1 MATDKQTTGNG
12 INTNRINII
21 HNHHQEQ
28 MSIKDIFDPDQYPQ
42 MVGVTG
48 QISPEFLNKYLAG
61 FVQLEIALGSLP
73 TTHHYTSLENVTKG
87 ALASAILNTANKEPI
102 KLFQSL
108 SSQLQLTALAGV
120 LKLEVAPTQL
130 IHSRFYLLANPQTGK
145 NRVVLGSVDLTEPSF
160 EEGANRFEEIMIF
173 DDDPLYDQLLKHFK
187 EDLRPV
193 LQPYFTNELLK
204 AAEKQ
209 LKALKAAKG
218 DHDNIVILSND
229 ETDKIAEREMTDL
242 IVDDVQHQIDK
253 QHLSAG
259 VTLAMRNVTANR
271 TQDQDKE
278 ERAIKQRD
286 TVLML
291 EKEAVSPRAAH
302 PKIKNRDV
310 IAEQIHDAMAASVS
324 PQDLAVEKK
333 YTTFLYDRPLER
345 NIAHNKTGLYTPND
359 AGTFP
364 IAFGKLATINEI
376 REGIHQIQDV
386 IKGYQQ
392 FVVDFTPEYGKR
404 YYEAIM
410 YAFTAP
416 FLWEI
421 RQKASLNPEDGNDIP
436 NFLILGASAGS
447 GKTTLLRIINQLT
460 WNTDKSLIDFG
471 TIYPSDTPQRKAKT
485 VQALE
490 SYMKQGS
497 SYPVL
502 VDEIEPYFFQ
512 QPQYSR
518 RLVVDTMN
526 QLVNSPKPYAPLI
539 GTTNYNSGFT
549 MRRETARRT
558 YYLQL
563 DKVIDQE
570 KKAAASKY
578 IYGIRKSLNNT
589 LFKDFVVRLA
599 NYLEDDSTPW
609 RLFDSTTG
617 QLDFLATTRKIFR
630 DYYKLI
636 DEPIPDY
643 FSDGLRD
650 DFGEN
655 ARSKWAKL
663 YLTQKD
669 DFIFHQEKNSLL
681 FDITRLTTFNGFER
695 DAIEEYRNAL
705 PVEIC
710 VDGINGKNGKFVA
723 LKAPAFYN
731 WIGVDNPHLHPQE
744 KETEKS
750 TEEAVDKAP
759 AKPKKKRGFWARLFG

>member
-1 MATDKQTTGNG
+1 MADEIKTTGNDL
-12 INTNRINII
+12 NTNRINII
-21 HNHHQEQ
+21 HNHKAAQ
-28 MSIKDIFDPDQYPQ
+28 MSIKDIFDAEKYPQ
-42 MVGVTG
+42 LIGVTG
-48 QISPEFLNKYLAG
+48 QVSPEFLNKNLAS
-61 FVQLEIALGSLP
+61 FVQVELAIGSAP
-73 TTHHYTSLENVTKG
+73 NKHHYTSMENVTKD
-87 ALASAILNTANKEPI
+87 ALANAMLSTANKTPI

-108 SSQLQLTALAGV
+108 SSQLQLAAIAGV
-120 LKLEVAPTQL
+120 LKLEVAPTQV
-130 IHSRFYLLANPQTGK
+130 IHSRFYLMANPVTKQT
-145 NRVVLGSVDLTEPSF
+145 RVVLGSVDLTEPSF
-160 EEGANRFEEIMIF
+160 DSNANRFEEVMVF
-173 DDDPLYDQLLKHFK
+173 DNDPLYQVLLNRFK
-187 EDLRPV
+187 KDFRPV
-193 LQPYFTNELLK
+193 LQSYFTNELLK
-204 AAEKQ
+204 VAEKQ
-209 LKALKAAKG
+209 LKAIKAADK
-218 DHDNIVILSND
+218 DNDNIIILSND
-229 ETDKIAEREMTDL
+229 QTDEIAQRELTNL
-242 IVDDVQHQIDK
+242 IVDDVQQQIDK
-253 QHLSAG
+253 QHLSAC
-259 VTLAMRNVTANR
+259 VTLAMRNVTNNR

-291 EKEAVSPRAAH
+291 QKEAVSPRAAR
-302 PKIKNRDV
+302 PKIKNRAV
-310 IAEQIHDAMAASVS
+310 IAENVKNAMEASVS
-324 PQDLAVEKK
+324 PQDMAVEKK

-345 NIAHNKTGLYTPND
+345 NIDHNKTGLYTPND

-364 IAFGKLATINEI
+364 IAFGKLATINQI
-376 REGIHQIQDV
+376 RDGIHQIEDV

-404 YYEAIM
+404 FYEAIM

-436 NFLILGASAGS
+436 NFLILGACAGS

-471 TIYPSDTPQRKAKT
+471 TIYPTDANQRKAKT
-485 VQALE
+485 MQALE

-502 VDEIEPYFFQ
+502 IDEIEPYFFQ

-518 RLVVDTMN
+518 RLIVDTMN

-563 DKVIDQE
+563 DKVIDSE
-570 KKAAASKY
+570 KKGGASKY
-578 IYGIRKSLNNT
+578 IYGVRKSLNNT

-609 RLFDSTTG
+609 RLFDHTTG
-617 QLDFLATTRKIFR
+617 ELDFLATTRKIFR

-636 DEPIPDY
+636 DEPVSDY

-669 DFIFHQEKNSLL
+669 DFTYRKEKNSLL
-681 FDITRLTTFNGFER
+681 FDITRLTTFNGFEK
-695 DAIEEYRNAL
+695 DSIEEYRNAL

-710 VDGINGKNGKFVA
+710 VDGINGKNGKFVE
-723 LKAPAFYN
+723 LKAPAFYD
-731 WIGVDNPHLHPQE
+731 WIGVANPQLQPVENKKQE
-744 KETEKS
+744 DTDTSKEE
-750 TEEAVDKAP
+750 
-759 AKPKKKRGFWARLFG
+759 KPKKKGFWARLFG

>member
-1 MATDKQTTGNG
+1 MSDVKTTGNDL
-12 INTNRINII
+12 NTNRINIL
-21 HNHHQEQ
+21 HNNEPEQ
-28 MSIKDIFDPDQYPQ
+28 MDIKDIFDAKEYPQ
-42 MVGVTG
+42 LLGVTG
-48 QISPEFLNKYLAG
+48 QISPEFLNKYLKD
-61 FVQLEIALGSLP
+61 FVKIEVAIGSLP
-73 TTHHYTSLENVTKG
+73 SRHHYTSMENVTKG
-87 ALASAILNTANKEPI
+87 ALAQAMLDTANKNSI
-102 KLFQSL
+102 KLFQNL
-108 SSQLQLTALAGV
+108 SSPLQLNALAGV
-120 LKLEVAPTQL
+120 LKLEIAPTQV
-130 IHSRFYLLANPQTGK
+130 IHSRFYLLSNPVTG
-145 NRVVLGSVDLTEPSF
+145 NTRLVLGSVDLTEPSF
-160 EEGANRFEEIMIF
+160 DPNANRFEEIMVF
-173 DDDPLYDQLLKHFK
+173 DSHPLYNNLLHHFK
-187 EDLRPV
+187 ADLRPV

-209 LKALKAAKG
+209 LKALKAAK
-218 DHDNIVILSND
+218 HDNDIVILSND
-229 ETDKIAEREMTDL
+229 ETDKIVQREMTDL
-242 IVDDVQHQIDK
+242 IVDEVQGQIDK
-253 QHLSAG
+253 QHLSADA
-259 VTLAMRNVTANR
+259 TLAMRNVTDNR
-271 TQDQDKE
+271 SRDQDTE

-291 EKEAVSPRAAH
+291 QKEAVSPRAAR
-302 PKIKNRDV
+302 PKIKKRAV
-310 IAEQIHDAMAASVS
+310 IAQNISEAMAASVS

-376 REGIHQIQDV
+376 REGIHQIEAV

-404 YYEAIM
+404 FYEAIM

-416 FLWEI
+416 FLWEV

-460 WNTDKSLIDFG
+460 WNTDNSLIDFG
-471 TIYPSDTPQRKAKT
+471 TIYPSDAPQRKAKT

-497 SYPVL
+497 TYPVL

-518 RLVVDTMN
+518 RLIVDTMN

-563 DKVIDQE
+563 DKVIDHEQRG
-570 KKAAASKY
+570 AASKY
-578 IYGIRKSLNNT
+578 IFGVRKDLNNT

-609 RLFDSTTG
+609 RMFDSSTG
-617 QLDFLATTRKIFR
+617 ELDFLAITRKIFR

-636 DEPIPDY
+636 DEPVPNY

-663 YLTQKD
+663 YLTQQK
-669 DFIFHQEKNSLL
+669 DFITRPEKNSLL
-681 FDITRLTTFNGFER
+681 FDITKLTTFNGFEK
-695 DAIEEYRNAL
+695 DSVEEYRNAL

-710 VDGINGKNGKFVA
+710 VDGINGKNGKFVE

-731 WIGVDNPHLHPQE
+731 WIGVENPQNNPEQKVEKVE
-744 KETEKS
+744 KEEK
-750 TEEAVDKAP
+750 
-759 AKPKKKRGFWARLFG
+759 KPKKKKGFWARLFG

>member
-1 MATDKQTTGNG
+1 MSNEIKTTGNDV
-12 INTNRINII
+12 NTNRINII
-21 HNHHQEQ
+21 YNNQSKQ
-28 MSIKDIFDPDQYPQ
+28 MTLDQIFDAEKYPQ
-42 MVGVTG
+42 LMGVTG
-48 QISPEFLNKYLAG
+48 QISPEFLNKHLAH
-61 FVQLEIALGSLP
+61 FVQVEIAIGSLP
-73 TTHHYTSLENVTKG
+73 NYHHYTSMENVTKD
-87 ALASAILNTANKEPI
+87 ALANALLNTANKESI

-108 SSQLQLTALAGV
+108 SSQLQLAALAGV
-120 LKLEVAPTQL
+120 LKLEIAPTQV
-130 IHSRFYLLANPQTGK
+130 IHSRFYLLGNPATK
-145 NRVVLGSVDLTEPSF
+145 ETRVILGSVDLTEPSF
-160 EEGANRFEEIMIF
+160 DVNANRFEEVMVF
-173 DDDPLYDQLLKHFK
+173 DNSPLYENLLSHFK
-187 EDLRPV
+187 RDLRPV

-204 AAEKQ
+204 VAEKQ

-218 DHDNIVILSND
+218 DNDNIIILSND
-229 ETDKIAEREMTDL
+229 ETDDISHREMTNL

-259 VTLAMRNVTANR
+259 VTLAMRNVTDNR

-291 EKEAVSPRAAH
+291 EKEAVSPRAAR
-302 PKIKNRDV
+302 PKIKKREV
-310 IAEQIHDAMAASVS
+310 IAENVENAMSAAVS

-364 IAFGKLATINEI
+364 IAFGKLATINQI
-376 REGIHQIQDV
+376 RDGIHQIENV

-404 YYEAIM
+404 FYEAIM

-421 RQKASLNPEDGNDIP
+421 RQRASLNPEDGNDIP

-460 WNTDKSLIDFG
+460 WNTDNSLIDFG
-471 TIYPSDTPQRKAKT
+471 TIYPTDTNQRKAKT
-485 VQALE
+485 MQALE

-518 RLVVDTMN
+518 RLIVDTMN

-563 DKVIDQE
+563 DKVIDSE
-570 KKAAASKY
+570 KKGVASKY
-578 IYGIRKSLNNT
+578 IYAVRKDLNNT

-609 RLFDSTTG
+609 RLFDHTTG
-617 QLDFLATTRKIFR
+617 ELDFLATTRKIFR

-636 DEPIPDY
+636 DEPVPDY

-669 DFIFHQEKNSLL
+669 DFIYHEEKNSLL
-681 FDITRLTTFNGFER
+681 FDITRLTTFNGFEK
-695 DAIEEYRNAL
+695 DSIEEYRNAL

-710 VDGINGKNGKFVA
+710 VDGINGKNGKFVE
-723 LKAPAFYN
+723 LKAPAFYD
-731 WIGVDNPHLHPQE
+731 WIGVANPQLHPE
-744 KETEKS
+744 KAA
-750 TEEAVDKAP
+750 EEAQTSAAQEP
-759 AKPKKKRGFWARLFG
+759 EEEKPKKKSFWARLFG